1 VNNAIGENI
10 YIIKNKNKSS
20 YLNFDIDIDD
30 LTDGIWEKNIL
41 TNEIYISPKLKKILG
56 YSNNKLENSMEHLT
70 ALIHPEDIEKVLNS
84 LENYLANKVTKFETE
99 YRVKSKNGE
108 YKWFLV
114 RAKVVYDKNLNPLSI
129 LGINTDITEKKI
141 AKKNLS
147 ESEERYRTLIELSP
161 DAIFLESKDRNLFSN
176 CSGAKILGFS
186 SPEEILNKKP
196 MDFIHPDCHEE
207 VKSKLSHFL
216 KNNLPIKDLQTKIIK
231 KDGTVIDVEV
241 LSKRIPFKD
250 TIASM
255 TIVRDITDR
264 KNAENN
270 LKAVMEE
277 NLSLLNKTL
286 EYDKL
291 KTEFFSNISHELKT
305 PLNVLSCATQLMSS
319 YQTNNQCK
327 DCYGFSKYLK
337 TMKQNSYRL
346 LRLINN
352 LIDITKL
359 DSGFMQMNFKNND
372 IVSIVEN
379 ITLSIGD
386 YIKSNSIALEFHTDV
401 EEKIIACD
409 ADMMERIML
418 NLLSNAI
425 KCTPSKGNISVNI
438 FDNKDSITLTVKDT
452 GIGIPKDKQEIIF
465 DRFRQVNSSLNR
477 VHEGSGIGLSLVKS
491 LVELHQGSICVNSEE
506 NKGTEFIINLPA
518 KVVNNE
524 PLTISE
530 DQLYNKEKIEK
541 IHIEFSDIY
550 T

>member
-1 VNNAIGENI
+1 VNNVIGENI
-10 YIIKNKNKSS
+10 YIIKNNNKSS
-20 YLNFDIDIDD
+20 NLNFDIDIDD
-30 LTDGIWEKNIL
+30 LTDGIWEKNIIK
-41 TNEIYISPKLKKILG
+41 NEIYISPKLKKILG
-56 YSNNKLENSMEHLT
+56 YNNSKLENSMEQLT
-70 ALIHPEDIEKVLNS
+70 ALIHHEDLEKVLNS
-84 LENYLANKVTKFETE
+84 LEQYLDSKTTKFEIE

-114 RAKVVYDKNLNPLSI
+114 RGKIIYDNNLNPLSI
-129 LGINTDITEKKI
+129 IGINTDITEKKT
-141 AKKNLS
+141 AEKKLS
-147 ESEERYRTLIELSP
+147 ESEERYRTLVELSP
-161 DAIFLESKDRNLFSN
+161 DAIFLETKDRNLFSN
-176 CSGAKILGFS
+176 NAGAKILGFS
-186 SPEEILNKKP
+186 SADEIFNKKP
-196 MDFIHPDCHEE
+196 MDFIHPDCQAE

-216 KNNLPIKDLQTKIIK
+216 KNNLSITDLQTKILK
-231 KDGTVIDVEV
+231 KDGTVLDVDV

-250 TIASM
+250 TLASM

-264 KNAENN
+264 KNTEKY

-305 PLNVLSCATQLMSS
+305 PLNVLSCAIQLMSS
-319 YQTNNQCK
+319 YQTSNQCK
-327 DCYGFSKYLK
+327 DCYNFSKYLK

-359 DSGFMQMNFKNND
+359 DSGFMQMNFKNNNIITIIKD
-372 IVSIVEN
+372 

-386 YIKSNSIALEFHTDV
+386 YIKSNSITLEFHSNV

-418 NLLSNAI
+418 NLLSNAV
-425 KCTPSKGNISVNI
+425 KCTPPYGRIIVEI
-438 FDNKDSITLTVKDT
+438 FDNKDSITISIKDT
-452 GIGIPKDKQEIIF
+452 GIGIPKNKQDIIF

-477 VHEGSGIGLSLVKS
+477 FHEGSGIGLSLVKS
-491 LVELHQGSICVNSEE
+491 LVELHQGAISVNSVE
-506 NKGTEFIINLPA
+506 NKGTEFLIILPT
-518 KVVNNE
+518 KVLTNE
-524 PLTISE
+524 PLAVSE
-530 DQLYNKEKIEK
+530 SQLFNNEKIEK
-541 IHIEFSDIY
+541 IHLEFSDIY